1 MEIKLIVTDLDGTL
15 LNSKKSISE
24 ETVLAIQNAKRV
36 GVYFAFA
43 TARPE
48 RNTLEYV
55 EMVNPDSII
64 SNNGAKVSINKKA
77 IRTVCI
83 DPNDAKTMITRL
95 LQIDGIRL
103 SLDYDHISV
112 TNCEDYL
119 SWGNWG
125 AVYSDFS
132 SINYEGIQKIA
143 IESMDISLL
152 SNIDFGHYD
161 CHFYAN
167 QGEKWYM
174 VTKKHASKYNAI
186 QFLAEYYNI
195 DISNVAVF
203 GDDYNDIEMI
213 ENCGAGIA
221 MDNSIQ
227 ELKDVADFVCAK
239 NDDSGVA
246 QWITKYIL

>member
-15 LNSKKSISE
+15 LNSKKCVSE
-24 ETVLAIQNAKRV
+24 ETTLAIANAQKI
-36 GVYFAFA
+36 GVHFAFA

-48 RNTLEYV
+48 RNTLEYA
-55 EMVNPDSII
+55 ERIKPDSII
-64 SNNGAKVSINKKA
+64 SNNGAKVSVNKQA

-83 DPNDAKTMITRL
+83 EPHYAKRMIARL
-95 LQIDGIRL
+95 LQIDSIRL
-103 SLDYDHISV
+103 CLDYDDISV
-112 TNCEDYL
+112 TNCDDYL

-152 SNIDFGHYD
+152 STIDFEDYD

-167 QGEKWYM
+167 QGEKWFM
-174 VTKKHASKYNAI
+174 VTNKQASKYNAI
-186 QFLAEYYNI
+186 KFLAHYYKI

-203 GDDYNDIEMI
+203 GDDYNDIEMV
-213 ENCGAGIA
+213 EKCGVGIA

-227 ELKDVADFVCAK
+227 ELKNVADFVCAN
-239 NDDSGVA
+239 NDDSGIA
-246 QWITKYIL
+246 QWINTYLL